1 MTQNLMG
8 QDLAF
13 RSAQLSDLPAIIALH
28 EADIL
33 GGHGDAWTEENR
45 PAYRRAME
53 ALLKDPR
60 EYVLVVELDGV
71 LVGSMIATLLVELS
85 GRARP
90 HVLFRSIQ
98 IDARY
103 RGRGIGAEM
112 MAHAEEEAR
121 QRGATVAEL
130 TSSRKRTDAHR
141 FYDRLGY
148 AQSHL
153 GFKKKL

>member
-1 MTQNLMG
+1 MTVH
-8 QDLAF
+8 LAF
-13 RSAQLSDLPAIIALH
+13 RAARQADLAAIIALH
-28 EADIL
+28 EADEL

-45 PAYRRAME
+45 PAYQRALDM
-53 ALLKDPR
+53 LLSDPR
-60 EYVLVVELDGV
+60 ESVLVVEQDGV
-71 LVGSMIATLLVELS
+71 VVGSMIATMLVELS

-103 RGRGIGAEM
+103 RGRGIGAAM
-112 MAHAEEEAR
+112 MTHAEEAAR
-121 QRGATVAEL
+121 QRGASVAEL

-148 AQSHL
+148 VQSHL

>member
-1 MTQNLMG
+1 MTEHLVFRAALPS
-8 QDLAF
+8 DLA
-13 RSAQLSDLPAIIALH
+13 SIIALH
-28 EADIL
+28 EADEL

-45 PAYRRAME
+45 PAYERGLD
-53 ALLKDPR
+53 ALLNDPR
-60 EYVLVVELDGV
+60 ESVLVAEQDGV
-71 LVGSMIATLLVELS
+71 VIGSMIATMLIELS

-103 RGRGIGAEM
+103 RGLGIGAAM
-112 MAHAEEEAR
+112 MAYAEEEVR
-121 QRGATVAEL
+121 QRGAMVAEL

-148 AQSHL
+148 VQSHL